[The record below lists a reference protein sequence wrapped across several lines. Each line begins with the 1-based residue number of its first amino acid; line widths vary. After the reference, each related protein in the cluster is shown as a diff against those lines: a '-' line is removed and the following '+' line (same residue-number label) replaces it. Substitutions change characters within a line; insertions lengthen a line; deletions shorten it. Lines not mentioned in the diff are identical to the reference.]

1 MEIIG
6 MLEALILF
14 VAVLLMALAD
24 SAGTGILNNFDAIT
38 VLTLMATVGLT
49 IWHTYK
55 YRKNGVNTIVAFVF
69 TLISEVAGAL
79 YILLC
84 VRDVAIVA
92 ATGGFILNL
101 LGVIL
106 SMPLAIITIAVVK
119 FPNVLATAAERET
132 GLVVFDGIGTLV
144 LVLIFCSVFDFHL
157 HYLF

>member
-1 MEIIG
+1 MGILG
-6 MLEALILF
+6 MFEALILF

-24 SAGTGILNNFDAIT
+24 SAGTGVLNNFDTIT
-38 VLTLMATVGLT
+38 VLALMASVGLT

-55 YRKNGVNTIVAFVF
+55 YHKNGVNAFIAFIF
-69 TLISEVAGAL
+69 TLVSEVAGTL

-119 FPNVLATAAERET
+119 FPNVLSVAAEREA
-132 GLVVFDGIGTLV
+132 GLVVFDGVGTLI
-144 LVLIFCSVFDFHL
+144 LVLLFCKFFDFHL
-157 HYLF
+157 SYLF

>member
-1 MEIIG
+1 MAIIG
-6 MLEALILF
+6 MLESLILF
-14 VAVLLMALAD
+14 VAVLLMAMAD
-24 SAGTGILNNFDAIT
+24 SAGTGILNNFDTIT
-38 VLTLMATVGLT
+38 VLALVAAVGLT

-55 YRKNGVNTIVAFVF
+55 YRKYGVNTVVAFVF
-69 TLISEVAGAL
+69 TLISQVAGAL

-106 SMPLAIITIAVVK
+106 SMPLAIITIAIVK

-132 GLVVFDGIGTLV
+132 SLVVIDGIATLI
-144 LVLIFCSVFDFHL
+144 LVLIFCRVFDFHL